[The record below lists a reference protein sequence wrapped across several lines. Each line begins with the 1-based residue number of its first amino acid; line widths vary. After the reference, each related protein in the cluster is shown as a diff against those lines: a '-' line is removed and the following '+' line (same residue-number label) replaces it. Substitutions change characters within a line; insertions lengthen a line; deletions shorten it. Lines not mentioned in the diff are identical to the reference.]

1 MEQRVSESTERVSE
15 LQSRLQQ
22 SKMALSAAREA
33 EERIRGER
41 EGERHSWQ
49 EAEKQVPT

>member
-1 MEQRVSESTERVSE
+1 MSETTERVSE

-33 EERIRGER
+33 EGRVRGEM
-41 EGERHSWQ
+41 EGERHRWQ